1 MDQNMELLS
10 KIEENSRKQLRASR
24 IQCLFSLIAALC
36 CIAVLITVLQLVP
49 MVKDFAAQAE
59 AILSDLETATHNLA
73 QIDLADT
80 IESINA
86 LVATSQSGVEE
97 TLENINDLMTTS
109 QSGVEEAMDKLNAID
124 FKALNTAIEDL
135 GKIIKPLAEA
145 IKWFG

>member
-59 AILSDLETATHNLA
+59 TILSDLETATHNLA

-86 LVATSQSGVEE
+86 LVA
-97 TLENINDLMTTS
+97 TS